1 MGIVKR
7 FYCLG
12 VASEIGCTRIKIS
25 CRFLFSVVHREALVC
40 IEKEVKL
47 TILHCDDEEGW
58 MLT

>member
-47 TILHCDDEEGW
+47 TILHCDDEEG
-58 MLT
+58 